1 MNNLQEYTATAI
13 AIIGAFGGWGAIRYF
28 LNLRAERHKIE
39 LENKKNELDIMRGL
53 YEQLDKKVKE
63 LSAKVDELYKQ
74 VRTLEMEKI
83 SLIQKNSMLEVE
95 VEKAKRNE
103 CVRPDDECLRRMPDR
118 DYCRLKRLAQ
128 GKYDRYHKENGGDGD
143 AAAATD
149 TAKKE
154 KEDEGDGDDDGEE
167 EEHH

>member
-13 AIIGAFGGWGAIRYF
+13 AIIGALGGWGAIRYF

-103 CVRPDDECLRRMPDR
+103 CLRPDDDCLRRMPDR
-118 DYCRLKRLAQ
+118 DYCRLVRLAR
-128 GKYDRYHKENGGDGD
+128 GKYDKYHKTTGGDGV
-143 AAAATD
+143 AAEID
-149 TAKKE
+149 MAKEGKE
-154 KEDEGDGDDDGEE
+154 EETDGDEEE

>member
-13 AIIGAFGGWGAIRYF
+13 AIIGALGGWGAIRYF

-128 GKYDRYHKENGGDGD
+128 GKYDKYHKTTGGDGV
-143 AAAATD
+143 AAEID
-149 TAKKE
+149 MAKEGKE
-154 KEDEGDGDDDGEE
+154 EETDGDEEEE

>member
-13 AIIGAFGGWGAIRYF
+13 AIIGALGGWGAIRYF

-103 CVRPDDECLRRMPDR
+103 CLRPDDECLRRMPDR
-118 DYCRLKRLAQ
+118 DYCRLVRLAR
-128 GKYDRYHKENGGDGD
+128 GKYDKYHKTTGGDGV
-143 AAAATD
+143 AAEID
-149 TAKKE
+149 MAKEGKE
-154 KEDEGDGDDDGEE
+154 EETDGDEEE

>member
-1 MNNLQEYTATAI
+1 MNNLQEYAATAI

-95 VEKAKRNE
+95 LEKAKHNE
-103 CVRPDDECLRRMPDR
+103 CVRPDDECLKRMPPR

-128 GKYDRYHKENGGDGD
+128 GRYDKYHKAVGDNDGEF
-143 AAAATD
+143 D
-149 TAKKE
+149 TGKEE
-154 KEDEGDGDDDGEE
+154 KEVEGDGDDDEE
-167 EEHH
+167 EEHR

>member
-1 MNNLQEYTATAI
+1 MNNLQEYAATAI

-53 YEQLDKKVKE
+53 YEQLDRKVKE

-83 SLIQKNSMLEVE
+83 SLIQRNSMLEVE
-95 VEKAKRNE
+95 LEKAKHNE
-103 CVRPDDECLRRMPDR
+103 CVRPDDECLKRMPPR

-128 GKYDRYHKENGGDGD
+128 GKYDKYHKEGGGDGGN
-143 AAAATD
+143 AGELG
-149 TAKKE
+149 TAKE
-154 KEDEGDGDDDGEE
+154 GKEDEGDGGDGEE

>member
-53 YEQLDKKVKE
+53 YEQLDRKVKE

-74 VRTLEMEKI
+74 VHALEREKI
-83 SLIQKNSMLEVE
+83 DLIQENSMLKVE
-95 VEKAKRNE
+95 LEKAKRNE

-128 GKYDRYHKENGGDGD
+128 GKYDRYHKESGGDGD
-143 AAAATD
+143 AAAAPD

-154 KEDEGDGDDDGEE
+154 KEDEGDGDGNGEE

>member
-1 MNNLQEYTATAI
+1 MAI
-13 AIIGAFGGWGAIRYF
+13 AIIGALGGWGAIRYF

-103 CVRPDDECLRRMPDR
+103 CVRPDDECLKRMPPR

-128 GKYDRYHKENGGDGD
+128 GRYDKYHKVGGDDGGD
-143 AAAATD
+143 FGTATE
-149 TAKKE
+149 E
-154 KEDEGDGDDDGEE
+154 KEDDGDGDDDE
-167 EEHH
+167 EEHR